1 MEKILAALEKLP
13 VEALLELK
21 ERIEELIK
29 TKFGDDLGRRSS
41 RRARVRIAGTAEIE
55 REAEF
60 FYKVHKV
67 SILEMSV
74 NGLVFRTTAPVI
86 HDDLLAITF
95 RSPSSG
101 EKKLIHCQV
110 VRIQEFNTSS
120 GFEHEVAAKAVDKNV
135 VREYREMLKKRG
147 R

>member
-1 MEKILAALEKLP
+1 
-13 VEALLELK
+13 
-21 ERIEELIK
+21 
-29 TKFGDDLGRRSS
+29 
-41 RRARVRIAGTAEIE
+41 
-55 REAEF
+55 
-60 FYKVHKV
+60 
-67 SILEMSV
+67 
-74 NGLVFRTTAPVI
+74 
-86 HDDLLAITF
+86 
-95 RSPSSG
+95 